1 MPIDKR
7 STLGRFMEHVVP
19 GVVRPLRVLWHEVI
33 GFIFIVLAIIFGSSA
48 IRNYRMLQAEEV
60 SMLRLAASFFLPILM
75 AYFGITSFLRARKA
89 SRS

>member
-1 MPIDKR
+1 MQFDKR

-33 GFIFIVLAIIFGSSA
+33 GFIFIVLAIILGSSA
-48 IRNYRMLQAEEV
+48 IRNYRTLQAEEV
-60 SMLRLAASFFLPILM
+60 SLLRLAASFFLPILM